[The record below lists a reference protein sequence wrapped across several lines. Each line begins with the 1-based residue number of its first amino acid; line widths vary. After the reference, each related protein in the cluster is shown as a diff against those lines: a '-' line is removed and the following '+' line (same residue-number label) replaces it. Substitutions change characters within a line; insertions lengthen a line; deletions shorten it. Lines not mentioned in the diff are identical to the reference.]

1 MDPLVAQSELN
12 GEDSSGSDGASVFS
26 VSIPPTETDR
36 FGFLLG
42 TESTVGSEGPPPE
55 LVRQREA
62 KWLNIIMQWDRIL
75 LKRTNKVKEQCRKGI
90 PASLKARCWPLL
102 CRATERMKANEKL
115 YKKLDTAPALQT
127 WVDVIERDIDRQFPF
142 HEMFLSR
149 DGHGQQGLFRVL
161 KAYTQY
167 KPEEGYCQGQGP
179 VAAVLLMNMPA
190 EEAFWCLVQI
200 SEQYLPGYYSPL
212 LEGVLFDAG
221 ILNGVLRKVCPAAHK
236 HLKKHEVEPLMFAT
250 DWLMCLYTRHLP
262 FNTLLRV
269 WDLFFC
275 YGVRILFQV
284 AVVLVHRS
292 LGKQEQRDECD
303 GQMETLE
310 RLRSVKDRI
319 SMEADAFIVEVCSVP
334 FSRKDLER
342 ETEKEME
349 RWKKEHPSSTFN
361 PCLRCHGYRAAW
373 VKGREK
379 EEECQRR
386 EREIGNLSVPVSRS
400 PSSLSPSFLRKKWR
414 RGSKAEMS
422 EKEGN
427 GGREENK
434 LKEVVELKGKEEK
447 EAINNDGNRRKPSE
461 YSSEDATL
469 NQKGAGQES
478 TQAAADSSCQ
488 NLELCSGA
496 ADLSHSQNTCSLSKM
511 LNSCGGAST
520 DCASEA
526 QDSTNTPTA
535 QIETPENQTENNA
548 VADHMSQLV
557 SVQTG
562 SVFSETVNC
571 SADQG
576 EPQKPLCDKADE
588 TAEVTRKLSQESC
601 QSEPSEAGKLI
612 SPNSCPES
620 DAKGASKLN
629 KNTEEKPEE
638 TNVQNTGELDVGT
651 EECIK
656 TQDDCRQS
664 FVKET
669 STLLEDSSANSPDLN
684 ETQQENDQ
692 PVQYSLHPS
701 EDINENVTKT
711 PEMTGEP
718 STAENTEKVD
728 SLDIPAHHCQ
738 IFHVLQ
744 ESEISS
750 ISSVDESELSVQKH
764 ANEEA
769 SSEDSPQ
776 NDPLA
781 SRTIMTAISDQ
792 PACDGVTEKQPATSA
807 SESDEEH
814 SDDVT
819 QIEPPSEQDND
830 QIPVRSSVDTN
841 LQENLQGT
849 GQSLGEHPGQ
859 SSEVDIISSKG
870 QDLTEKSPCSTHETM
885 LQVSGSEITTA
896 IQEEQKPLNSQDAD
910 APQVESRPPEGS
922 VIAVPSAEGNAIEY
936 EQQNLSAADIREEA
950 PQQPSLT
957 SSGAV
962 QQPADPLCAAEDEVR
977 GGSLDT
983 CGTKMETPERTPPE
997 LHLATEMEKPAESQ
1011 NDQGCT
1017 AEQSA
1022 ECHIEQIEL
1031 EAEVGS
1037 KDQCKETMEADRE
1050 ENGQNNNRQDDETN
1064 SDAGH
1069 SSPESKDASCEETN
1083 SSTPPST
1090 QTSQGQPP
1098 GTSTD
1103 SVMTEALPEVTAEH
1117 GKDEAIKVS
1126 ATLENQKSSGTGEY
1140 KLRKTS
1146 SSRTTPPRRLSED
1159 TFKEPEST
1167 RYNSGPS
1174 TASSTSSSAANH
1186 TGGTRATTAVQDTD
1200 KSHDTEHHST
1210 EHKDSSKRFGLFR
1223 RFRGDH
1229 VTNVEGG
1236 AKGKAKMTVP
1246 TILIQ
1251 DFSEQVSEQE
1261 ERLTAKERRKRR
1273 REEERR
1279 KKEEE
1284 KARKKREKELEK
1296 EKGKERRKP
1305 QTRGKSFQV
1314 HSSSKT
1320 DHVVPSLGNSIT
1332 PGSKRNSAPY
1342 FDTYF

>member
-1 MDPLVAQSELN
+1 MDALVAQAELN

-42 TESTVGSEGPPPE
+42 TESTVGSEGPAPE

-75 LKRTNKVKEQCRKGI
+75 LKRTHKVKEQCRKGI
-90 PASLKARCWPLL
+90 PASLRARCWPLL

-115 YKKLDTAPALQT
+115 YKKLDKAPALQS

-161 KAYTQY
+161 KAYTQF

-221 ILNGVLRKVCPAAHK
+221 ILNGALRKTCPAVHK
-236 HLKKHEVEPLMFAT
+236 HLRKHGVEPLMFAT

-275 YGVRILFQV
+275 YGVRVLFQV
-284 AVVLVHRS
+284 AVVLVRRT
-292 LGKQEQRDECD
+292 LGRQEQRDECD

-319 SMEADAFIVEVCSVP
+319 STEDDAFIEEVCSVA
-334 FSRKDLER
+334 FSGKDLER

-349 RWKKEHPSSTFN
+349 RWKKERPSSTFN
-361 PCLRCHGYRAAW
+361 PCVRCHGYRAAW

-379 EEECQRR
+379 EEECQRK

-427 GGREENK
+427 GGGEENK
-434 LKEVVELKGKEEK
+434 LKEVAELKDKEEM
-447 EAINNDGNRRKPSE
+447 EAINNDGNRRNPSE

-469 NQKGAGQES
+469 NQKGTRQES
-478 TQAAADSSCQ
+478 SQATADSSCQ
-488 NLELCSGA
+488 NLELCSSA
-496 ADLSHSQNTCSLSKM
+496 ADLSHSQNTCSLSEM
-511 LNSCGGAST
+511 LSSCGGVST

-526 QDSTNTPTA
+526 QDSTNTSAA
-535 QIETPENQTENNA
+535 QIETPENQTGNNA
-548 VADHMSQLV
+548 VANHMSQLV

-562 SVFSETVNC
+562 SIFSETENS

-576 EPQKPLCDKADE
+576 EPQKPPCDMVDE
-588 TAEVTRKLSQESC
+588 TAEATRKLSQESC
-601 QSEPSEAGKLI
+601 QSEPEEARKLI

-620 DAKGASKLN
+620 DAKNAGKLN
-629 KNTEEKPEE
+629 NNTEEKPEE
-638 TNVQNTGELDVGT
+638 TNVQNTEELDAGA
-651 EECIK
+651 EECSK
-656 TQDDCRQS
+656 MQDDRRQN

-669 STLLEDSSANSPDLN
+669 GTLLEYSSANSPDLN
-684 ETQQENDQ
+684 ETRREHDQ
-692 PVQYSLHPS
+692 PVQHSLHPS
-701 EDINENVTKT
+701 EDTSGNVTKT

-718 STAENTEKVD
+718 SAAENTGKGD
-728 SLDIPAHHCQ
+728 GLDIPSHRFQ
-738 IFHVLQ
+738 ISHAVQ
-744 ESEISS
+744 KSEIPS

-776 NDPLA
+776 NDP
-781 SRTIMTAISDQ
+781 DQ
-792 PACDGVTEKQPATSA
+792 PACDGDTEKQPGTSA

-819 QIEPPSEQDND
+819 QIEPPSARESD
-830 QIPVRSSVDTN
+830 QIPVWSSVDPN

-849 GQSLGEHPGQ
+849 GESLGENPDQ
-859 SSEVDIISSKG
+859 SSEVDTISSKD
-870 QDLTEKSPCSTHETM
+870 QDLIEESPCSSQDTV
-885 LQVSGSEITTA
+885 LQMSGSEMTTA

-910 APQVESRPPEGS
+910 APQVESRPLESS
-922 VIAVPSAEGNAIEY
+922 VIAVPSAKGSAMEY
-936 EQQNLSAADIREEA
+936 EQQNLSAGDIREEA

-957 SSGAV
+957 SSGPV
-962 QQPADPLCAAEDEVR
+962 QQPSGPLCSAEDEAR

-983 CGTKMETPERTPPE
+983 CGTKMETPGHTPPE
-997 LHLATEMEKPAESQ
+997 LQQSHQNAALATEMEKPTESQ
-1011 NDQGCT
+1011 NDPGCI
-1017 AEQSA
+1017 AEQSG
-1022 ECHIEQIEL
+1022 ETHTEQSEL
-1031 EAEVGS
+1031 EADIGS

-1050 ENGQNNNRQDDETN
+1050 QR
-1064 SDAGH
+1064 
-1069 SSPESKDASCEETN
+1069 
-1083 SSTPPST
+1083 
-1090 QTSQGQPP
+1090 SQGEPA
-1098 GTSTD
+1098 GASTD
-1103 SVMTEALPEVTAEH
+1103 SVMTRALPDVTAEH
-1117 GKDEAIKVS
+1117 GQDEAIKVS
-1126 ATLENQKSSGTGEY
+1126 ATLENQESSGTAEY

-1146 SSRTTPPRRLSED
+1146 TSRTTAPRRLSED
-1159 TFKEPEST
+1159 MFKEPEST
-1167 RYNSGPS
+1167 RYSGP
-1174 TASSTSSSAANH
+1174 TTVISSSSSATNYK
-1186 TGGTRATTAVQDTD
+1186 GGTRATMPVQGTDEGHDTD
-1200 KSHDTEHHST
+1200 RHST

-1229 VTNVEGG
+1229 ATNTEGG
-1236 AKGKAKMTVP
+1236 TKGKTKMTVP

-1305 QTRGKSFQV
+1305 QTRGKSFQL
-1314 HSSSKT
+1314 HSSGKT
-1320 DHVVPSLGNSIT
+1320 DRVVPSLGNNSNT
-1332 PGSKRNSAPY
+1332 LVSKRNSAPY